1 MGEGESQHSSE
12 RIQDTQAG
20 GKKSKNETAT
30 MELNLVR
37 ACSPHNG
44 NGKMHFL
51 DSRWTFPLMVRK
63 SLERQMSYFC
73 GLNGSFDF
81 LMLERGNKWR
91 QQEKKGPDKGYTVG
105 GIGFC

>member
-1 MGEGESQHSSE
+1 MGEGESQRSSE
-12 RIQDTQAG
+12 DSRHRG
-20 GKKSKNETAT
+20 RKKGKNETAT
-30 MELNLVR
+30 MALNLLQ

-44 NGKMHFL
+44 NGKVHFH
-51 DSRWTFPLMVRK
+51 DSRWTFPLMDCK

-81 LMLERGNKWR
+81 LMLERENKWR
-91 QQEKKGPDKGYTVG
+91 QREKKRSDKGYTVG

>member
-1 MGEGESQHSSE
+1 MGEGERQHSSE
-12 RIQDTQAG
+12 RIQDTAG

-30 MELNLVR
+30 MVLNLLR

-44 NGKMHFL
+44 NGKMHFH
-51 DSRWTFPLMVRK
+51 DSRWTFPLMVCK
-63 SLERQMSYFC
+63 SLEHQMSYFC

-81 LMLERGNKWR
+81 LMPERENKWR
-91 QQEKKGPDKGYTVG
+91 QRGKKRPDKGYTVG